1 MTQRRRKKTT
11 RSKQQSSK
19 GWLYFVLLII
29 PVAVAYEP
37 VSNALQS
44 GYIDLK
50 PAAIVRWTAMSTP

>member
-50 PAAIVRWTAMSTP
+50 PAAIVH